1 MVRFKKK
8 NRIFVLEFSF
18 FCGVNWKNVDFEI
31 TAISMEELEESVKK
45 ELENMNSNMSI
56 EEKWNRIKKNVVE
69 KELTFPIV
77 VQKGNL

>member
-1 MVRFKKK
+1 MKVFT
-8 NRIFVLEFSF
+8 LEFSF

-45 ELENMNSNMSI
+45 ELENMHSNMCI
-56 EEKWNRIKKNVVE
+56 EEKWNLIKKNVVE

>member
-1 MVRFKKK
+1 MKVF
-8 NRIFVLEFSF
+8 ILEFSF
-18 FCGVNWKNVDFEI
+18 FCGVNWKNIDFEI

-45 ELENMNSNMSI
+45 ELENMHSNMCI
-56 EEKWNRIKKNVVE
+56 EEKWNLIKKNVVE

>member
-1 MVRFKKK
+1 MKVF
-8 NRIFVLEFSF
+8 ILEFSF

-45 ELENMNSNMSI
+45 ELENMNSNMCI
-56 EEKWNRIKKNVVE
+56 EEKWNLIKKNVVE

>member
-1 MVRFKKK
+1 MKVF
-8 NRIFVLEFSF
+8 ILEFSF

-31 TAISMEELEESVKK
+31 TAISMGELEESVKK
-45 ELENMNSNMSI
+45 ELENMHSNMCI
-56 EEKWNRIKKNVVE
+56 EEKWNLIKKNVVE

>member
-1 MVRFKKK
+1 MKVF
-8 NRIFVLEFSF
+8 ILEFSF
-18 FCGVNWKNVDFEI
+18 FCGVNWKNLDFEI

-45 ELENMNSNMSI
+45 ELENIHSNMCI
-56 EEKWNRIKKNVVE
+56 EEKWNLIKKNVVE

>member
-1 MVRFKKK
+1 MK
-8 NRIFVLEFSF
+8 IFVLEFSF

-45 ELENMNSNMSI
+45 ELENMHSNMSI
-56 EEKWNRIKKNVVE
+56 EEEWNRIKKNVVE

>member
-1 MVRFKKK
+1 MKVF
-8 NRIFVLEFSF
+8 ILEFSF

-45 ELENMNSNMSI
+45 ELENMHSNMCI
-56 EEKWNRIKKNVVE
+56 EEKWNLIKKNVVE

>member
-1 MVRFKKK
+1 MKVF
-8 NRIFVLEFSF
+8 ILEFSF

-45 ELENMNSNMSI
+45 ELENMNSNMSV
-56 EEKWNRIKKNVVE
+56 EEKWNLIKKNVVE

>member
-1 MVRFKKK
+1 
-8 NRIFVLEFSF
+8 
-18 FCGVNWKNVDFEI
+18 
-31 TAISMEELEESVKK
+31 MEQLEESVKK
-45 ELENMNSNMSI
+45 ELEYMSSNVSI

>member
-1 MVRFKKK
+1 MKVF
-8 NRIFVLEFSF
+8 ILEFSF

-45 ELENMNSNMSI
+45 ELENIHSNMCI
-56 EEKWNRIKKNVVE
+56 EEKWNLIKKNVVE

>member
-1 MVRFKKK
+1 MKVF
-8 NRIFVLEFSF
+8 ILEFSF

-45 ELENMNSNMSI
+45 ELENMNSNMSV
-56 EEKWNRIKKNVVE
+56 EEKWNLIKKNVVE

-77 VQKGNL
+77 LQKGNL

>member
-1 MVRFKKK
+1 MKVF
-8 NRIFVLEFSF
+8 ILEFSF

-45 ELENMNSNMSI
+45 ELENINSNMCI
-56 EEKWNRIKKNVVE
+56 EEKWNLIKKNVVE

-77 VQKGNL
+77 LQKGNL

>member
-1 MVRFKKK
+1 MKVF
-8 NRIFVLEFSF
+8 ILEFSF
-18 FCGVNWKNVDFEI
+18 FCGVNWKNLDFEI

-45 ELENMNSNMSI
+45 ELENMHSNMCI
-56 EEKWNRIKKNVVE
+56 EEKWNLIKKNVVE